1 MRFLDGLVNIVANLG
16 TARDKAAHGTYV
28 ANHMPPRDLISA
40 YRASWLAAAIVDYPA
55 EDATRNWRYWRA
67 KEDQITKIE
76 ALEKKLGLKGLV
88 NEALIS
94 ARLYKASAIYINTN
108 DADQSTPLRP
118 GKEIRSL
125 VVLSSLTLK
134 PKEIVRDISSPYY
147 GQAEFYTL
155 STADRQLDI
164 HASRL
169 VIFFGRKLPGDAG
182 SAGAFIDNWNADSV
196 LESAIEA
203 VRQYDS
209 AMANMSSLMYEA
221 KVDVFK
227 FKGFAELLE
236 NTANDEL
243 LTRRL
248 QTQAA
253 MKGINGAVVIDSED
267 DYQQKSATFSGAP
280 EIIMKIQES
289 AAGAAGMPVTRLF
302 GRAVAGLSGS
312 GDGDE
317 RVYYDRVS
325 QQQGNE
331 IGPAMSVLDE
341 CIIYQALGSRPA
353 EIYYEW
359 APLRQTTAAERAD
372 VFSKTATAARALA
385 GANAGELLPLDALSD
400 ALVNELT
407 EMGVLPGLDQAVA
420 LYGSLSEQ
428 GLPEGG
434 EEDPLEP
441 EPAANDPAAFGD
453 AAPRPLYVSRKVKNA
468 AAILKHYAE
477 QGIGNLIES
486 SDMHVTITYS
496 RDPVDWMKMGAAWNS
511 RLTVEPGGPRIMEA
525 FGPDRDTAVLA
536 FASSDLT
543 WRHSEMVDNGASW
556 DWPDYQPHVT
566 IAYEFDGDI
575 EKVKPWLGAIELGP
589 EIFETIVENWSGK

>member
-1 MRFLDGLVNIVANLG
+1 MRLLDGLVNIVANLG
-16 TARDKAAHGTYV
+16 TSRDKSAHATYAV
-28 ANHMPPRDLISA
+28 TQLTPQDLLNT

-55 EDATRNWRYWRA
+55 EDATRNWRNWRA

-76 ALEKKLGLKGLV
+76 ELEKSLGVKGLV

-94 ARLYKASAIYINTN
+94 ARLYKAAAIYINTN
-108 DADQSTPLRP
+108 DADQSSPLKP

-125 VVLSSLTLK
+125 VVLSSLVLR
-134 PKEIVRDISSPYY
+134 PKEIVKDISNPYY
-147 GQAEFYTL
+147 GKAELYTL
-155 STADRQLDI
+155 STAGKQVDI

-169 VIFFGRKLPGDAG
+169 VIFLGRKLPGDTG
-182 SAGAFIDNWNADSV
+182 NIGAFTDSWNADSV
-196 LESAIEA
+196 LEAA
-203 VRQYDS
+203 VETVHQYDS

-236 NTANDEL
+236 RTANDEL

-253 MKGINGAVVIDSED
+253 MKGINGAVVIDMED

-317 RVYYDRVS
+317 RVYFDRIS
-325 QQQGNE
+325 QSQETE

-341 CIIYQALGSRPA
+341 CMIVQALGSRPP
-353 EIYYEW
+353 EVHYQW

-385 GANAGELLPLDALSD
+385 GTNAGELIPLDALSD
-400 ALVNELT
+400 SLVNEFT
-407 EMGVLPGLDQAVA
+407 ELGVLPGLDQGIAK
-420 LYGSLSEQ
+420 YGSLSEQ

-434 EEDPLEP
+434 EEELEPLPPEPLP
-441 EPAANDPAAFGD
+441 EPA
-453 AAPRPLYVSRKVKNA
+453 
-468 AAILKHYAE
+468 E
-477 QGIGNLIES
+477 QEE
-486 SDMHVTITYS
+486 V
-496 RDPVDWMKMGAAWNS
+496 
-511 RLTVEPGGPRIMEA
+511 
-525 FGPDRDTAVLA
+525 
-536 FASSDLT
+536 
-543 WRHSEMVDNGASW
+543 
-556 DWPDYQPHVT
+556 
-566 IAYEFDGDI
+566 
-575 EKVKPWLGAIELGP
+575 
-589 EIFETIVENWSGK
+589 

>member
-1 MRFLDGLVNIVANLG
+1 MRFVDGLKNVVANLG
-16 TARDKAAHGTYV
+16 MGRDKAAHATYAV
-28 ANHMPPRDLISA
+28 TQLSNQELLNT

-55 EDATRNWRYWRA
+55 EDATRNWRNWRA

-76 ALEKKLGLKGLV
+76 ELEKSLGVKGLV

-94 ARLYKASAIYINTN
+94 ARLYKAAAIYINTN
-108 DADQSTPLRP
+108 DADQASPLKP

-125 VVLSSLTLK
+125 VVLSALVLR
-134 PKEIVRDISSPYY
+134 PKEIVKDISSPYY
-147 GQAEFYTL
+147 GKAELYTL
-155 STADRQLDI
+155 STADKQVDI

-169 VIFFGRKLPGDAG
+169 VIFLGRKLPGDTG
-182 SAGAFIDNWNADSV
+182 NIGAFTDSWNADSV
-196 LESAIEA
+196 LEAAVEA
-203 VRQYDS
+203 VHQYDS
-209 AMANMSSLMYEA
+209 SMANMSSLMYEA

-236 NTANDEL
+236 NTANDAL

-253 MKGINGAVVIDSED
+253 MKGINGAVVIDMED

-317 RVYYDRVS
+317 RVYYDRISNV
-325 QQQGNE
+325 QGTD
-331 IGPAMSVLDE
+331 IGPAMAVLDE
-341 CIIYQALGSRPA
+341 CMIAQALGIRPP
-353 EIYYEW
+353 EVHYQW
-359 APLRQTTAAERAD
+359 APLRQTTAGERAD

-385 GANAGELLPLDALSD
+385 GNNAGELIPLDALSD
-400 ALVNELT
+400 SLVNEFT
-407 EMGVLPGLDQAVA
+407 ELGVLPGLDQGIAK
-420 LYGSLSEQ
+420 YGSLSEQ

-434 EEDPLEP
+434 EEEAVEPDPS
-441 EPAANDPAAFGD
+441 AFGD

-477 QGIGNLIES
+477 QGIGNLIEA

-525 FGPDRDTAVLA
+525 FGPGRDTAVLA

-543 WRHSEMVDNGASW
+543 WRHSEMVGNGASW

-566 IAYEFDGDI
+566 IAYEFGGDI
-575 EKVKPWLGAIELGP
+575 EQVKPWLGAIELGP

>member
-16 TARDKAAHGTYV
+16 TSRDKAASATYAV
-28 ANHMPPRDLISA
+28 TQLSSVDLLNA
-40 YRASWLAAAIVDYPA
+40 YRASWLAAAICDYPA
-55 EDATRNWRYWRA
+55 EDATRNWRNWRA

-76 ALEKKLGLKGLV
+76 ALEKALGVKALV
-88 NEALIS
+88 MEALIS
-94 ARLYKASAIYINTN
+94 ARLYKAAAIYINTN
-108 DADQSTPLRP
+108 DSDQASPLKP

-125 VVLSSLTLK
+125 VVLSSLVLR
-134 PKEIVRDISSPYY
+134 PKEIVKDISNPYY
-147 GQAEFYTL
+147 GRAEFYTL
-155 STADRQLDI
+155 STADKQVDI

-169 VIFFGRKLPGDAG
+169 VIFLGRKLPGDANQD
-182 SAGAFIDNWNADSV
+182 SVFTDSWNADSV
-196 LESAIEA
+196 LEAAIES

-221 KVDVFK
+221 KVDVFR

-236 NTANDEL
+236 NTANDDL

-253 MKGINGAVVIDSED
+253 MKGINGAVVIDMED

-289 AAGAAGMPVTRLF
+289 AAGSAGMPVTRLF

-317 RVYYDRVS
+317 RVYYDRIG

-331 IGPAMSVLDE
+331 IGPAMAVLDE
-341 CIIYQALGSRPA
+341 CLITQAIGTRPA
-353 EIYYEW
+353 EIYYQW

-372 VFSKTATAARALA
+372 VFSKTASAARALA
-385 GANAGELLPLDALSD
+385 GTNAGELIPIDAMSD

-407 EMGVLPGLDQAVA
+407 ELGVLPGLDQAVA
-420 LYGSLSEQ
+420 KYGSLSDQ
-428 GLPEGG
+428 GLQ
-434 EEDPLEP
+434 EDPLEQEEP
-441 EPAANDPAAFGD
+441 EPAAFGD

-477 QGIGNLIES
+477 QGIGNLIEAG
-486 SDMHVTITYS
+486 DMHVTITYS
-496 RDPVDWMKMGAAWNS
+496 RDPVNWMAIGAAWNS

-543 WRHSEMVDNGASW
+543 WRHSEMLGNGASW

-566 IAYEFDGDI
+566 IAYEFAGDI
-575 EKVKPWLGAIELGP
+575 EQVKPWLGAIELGP
-589 EIFETIVENWSGK
+589 EIFETIVENWSDKP

>member
-1 MRFLDGLVNIVANLG
+1 MRFLDGLLNVVANLG
-16 TARDKAAHGTYV
+16 TSRDKSAHTTYAV
-28 ANHMPPRDLISA
+28 TQLTSQDLLNT

-55 EDATRNWRYWRA
+55 EDASRNWRNWRA

-76 ALEKKLGLKGLV
+76 ELEKSLGVKGLV
-88 NEALIS
+88 NEALIC
-94 ARLYKASAIYINTN
+94 ARLYKAAAIYINTN
-108 DADQSTPLRP
+108 DSDQASPLKP
-118 GKEIRSL
+118 GKEIKSL
-125 VVLSSLTLK
+125 VVLSSLVLR
-134 PKEIVRDISSPYY
+134 PKEIVKDISNPYY
-147 GQAEFYTL
+147 GKAEFYTL
-155 STADRQLDI
+155 SAADKQVDI

-169 VIFFGRKLPGDAG
+169 VIFLGRKLPGDTG
-182 SAGAFIDNWNADSV
+182 NIGAFTDSWNADSV
-196 LESAIEA
+196 LEAAVEA
-203 VRQYDS
+203 VHQYDS

-221 KVDVFK
+221 KVDVFR

-253 MKGINGAVVIDSED
+253 MKGINGAVVIDMED
-267 DYQQKSATFSGAP
+267 DYQQKSATFTGAP

-317 RVYYDRVS
+317 RVYYDRISNV
-325 QQQGNE
+325 QGTE
-331 IGPAMSVLDE
+331 IGPAMAVLDE
-341 CIIYQALGSRPA
+341 CMIVQALGSRPP
-353 EIYYEW
+353 EVHYQW
-359 APLRQTTAAERAD
+359 APLRQTTAGERAD

-385 GANAGELLPLDALSD
+385 GTSAGELIPLDALSD
-400 ALVNELT
+400 SLVNELT
-407 EMGVLPGLDQAVA
+407 ELGVLPGLDQAIGK
-420 LYGSLSEQ
+420 YGSLSEQ

-434 EEDPLEP
+434 EEEAAGSEP
-441 EPAANDPAAFGD
+441 SAFGD

-468 AAILKHYAE
+468 AAILNHYAE
-477 QGIGNLIES
+477 QGIGNLIEA

-543 WRHSEMVDNGASW
+543 WRHSEMVGNGASW

-566 IAYEFDGDI
+566 IAYEFGGDI
-575 EKVKPWLGAIELGP
+575 QQVKPWLGAIELGP

>member
-16 TARDKAAHGTYV
+16 TSRDKAASATYAV
-28 ANHMPPRDLISA
+28 TQLSSVDLLNA
-40 YRASWLAAAIVDYPA
+40 YRTSWLAAAICDYPA
-55 EDATRNWRYWRA
+55 EDATRNWRNWRA
-67 KEDQITKIE
+67 KEEQITKIE
-76 ALEKKLGLKGLV
+76 ELEKRLGVKALV
-88 NEALIS
+88 MDALIS
-94 ARLYKASAIYINTN
+94 SRLYKAAAIYINTN
-108 DADQSTPLRP
+108 DPDQASPLKP

-125 VVLSSLTLK
+125 VVLSSLALR
-134 PKEIVRDISSPYY
+134 PKEIVKDISSPYY
-147 GQAEFYTL
+147 GKAELYTL
-155 STADRQLDI
+155 STADKQVDI

-169 VIFFGRKLPGDAG
+169 VIFLGRKLPGDTG
-182 SAGAFIDNWNADSV
+182 NIGAFTDSWNADSV
-196 LESAIEA
+196 LEAAVEA
-203 VRQYDS
+203 VHQYDS

-236 NTANDEL
+236 NTANDAL

-253 MKGINGAVVIDSED
+253 MKGINGAVVIDMED

-317 RVYYDRVS
+317 RVYYDRISNV
-325 QQQGNE
+325 QGTD
-331 IGPAMSVLDE
+331 IGPAMAVLDE
-341 CIIYQALGSRPA
+341 CMIVQALGSRPP
-353 EIYYEW
+353 EVHYQW
-359 APLRQTTAAERAD
+359 APLRQTTAGERAD

-385 GANAGELLPLDALSD
+385 GTNAGELIPLDALSD
-400 ALVNELT
+400 SLVNEFT
-407 EMGVLPGLDQAVA
+407 ELGVLPGLDQGIAK
-420 LYGSLSEQ
+420 YGSLSEQ

-434 EEDPLEP
+434 EED
-441 EPAANDPAAFGD
+441 PAANDPAAFGD
-453 AAPRPLYVSRKVKNA
+453 AAPRPLYVSRKVRNA

-477 QGIGNLIES
+477 QGIGNLIEA

-496 RDPVDWMKMGAAWNS
+496 RDPVDWMAMGAAWNS

-543 WRHSEMVDNGASW
+543 WRHSEMVGNGASW

-566 IAYEFDGDI
+566 IAYEFGGDI
-575 EKVKPWLGAIELGP
+575 EQVKPWLGAIELGP